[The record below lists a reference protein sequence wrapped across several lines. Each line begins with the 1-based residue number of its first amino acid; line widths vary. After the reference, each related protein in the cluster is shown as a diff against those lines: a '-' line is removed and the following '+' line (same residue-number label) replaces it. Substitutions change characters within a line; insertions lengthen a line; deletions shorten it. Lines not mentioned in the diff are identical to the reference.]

1 MSETKKPETKK
12 PAGHM
17 AMAIAAGS
25 RNISTNGVSVAE
37 LKLQLQ
43 LSPTSVMNKKKKA
56 TGTQD
61 SIARNPDKFV
71 MSVLEPGSTRSTAAR
86 CELEWIEYKT
96 DDGLPYYFNQQTNET
111 SWERPIASS
120 RQSAVPASR
129 ETADEL
135 DDVEIGDTAG
145 ADGSSEPAA
154 LVTTSGRP
162 QYNVLF
168 RRLASLAQRES
179 ERACVLSCGPET
191 MVAAVR
197 AAAAENSLDLHEQS
211 FTL

>member
-1 MSETKKPETKK
+1 
-12 PAGHM
+12 M

-43 LSPTSVMNKKKKA
+43 LSPTSVMNKKKQA
-56 TGTQD
+56 TGTQG

-96 DDGLPYYFNQQTNET
+96 DDGLAYFFNQQTNET

-120 RQSAVPASR
+120 RQSAVPASHD
-129 ETADEL
+129 TADEL

-145 ADGSSEPAA
+145 ADGSEPAA

-162 QYNVLF
+162 QYSVLF
-168 RRLASLAQRES
+168 RRLASLAQREN